1 MKVGDVI
8 GARSV
13 VYSVPQ
19 EMTVHEAARY
29 LREKGVRAVGVIGE
43 KQRLVGIV
51 SQADISDKVAAE
63 NKPPAWMR
71 VAEIMSTNLVTVR
84 PDTPLEEAFRLMEQ
98 HNFYHLLIVD
108 ERGSYHGI
116 ISVRD
121 MLHIIARDEKARAD
135 MLEQMIFPQR

>member
-1 MKVGDVI
+1 MKVGDVV

-29 LREKGVRAVGVIGE
+29 LREKGVRAVGVTGTE
-43 KQRLVGIV
+43 RRLVGIV

-84 PDTPLEEAFRLMEQ
+84 RDTPLEEAFRLMEK

-108 ERGSYHGI
+108 EQGYHGI

-121 MLHIIARDEKARAD
+121 LLHVMARDEKARAD